1 MDDIETDTEVDKH
14 GCSRIV
20 CRCSHC
26 SGTDIIQNPS
36 GSVPIFIGICVSLDV
51 GQCEYALHGELFIR
65 SFLIFI
71 FYRRDAL
78 HHPSDRV
85 AAVMGMD
92 MTLGYFYKLIVQQI
106 PVCEKENIRCFIMDD
121 RGYLIAHKGT
131 SAVYLFRVSN
141 LT

>member
-1 MDDIETDTEVDKH
+1 MAV
-14 GCSRIV
+14 
-20 CRCSHC
+20 
-26 SGTDIIQNPS
+26 QNCMQMFTLHRDRHHAES
-36 GSVPIFIGICVSLDV
+36 LGFCTHFIGICVSLYV
-51 GQCEYALHGELFIR
+51 GQCECGLHGELFIR
-65 SFLIFI
+65 SFLICT

-121 RGYLIAHKGT
+121 RGYLIAHKGN
-131 SAVYLFRVSN
+131 SEVHLFRVC
-141 LT
+141 